1 MATQTTGVGP
11 DTRITFEV
19 AGSIPVYLTTGVFK
33 ERLILQLTTQGF
45 KVERVDVQTGYGLS
59 ARDYKATVVLVTLAA
74 VLNINTLTGRVATAA
89 EDSGSYTPTVTVP
102 SIGQSTQADPSRNVV
117 DDVTDALG
125 AIVRG
130 AGAAVE
136 GAGTSIKWLP
146 LLVVGVLLV
155 VAFSPNVRSIAR
167 AAR

>member
-1 MATQTTGVGP
+1 MSTQTTGVAP

-19 AGSIPVYLTTGVFK
+19 AGSLPVYLLTSIFR
-33 ERLILQLTTQGF
+33 ERLTQQLTMQGF
-45 KVERVDVQTGYGLS
+45 RVERVDVETGYGLS

-74 VLNINTLTGRVATAA
+74 VLNVNTLSGRVATAA
-89 EDSGSYTPTVTVP
+89 EDAGSYTPVVTIP
-102 SIGQSTQADPSRNVV
+102 AIGQAAQANPSRNVV

-125 AIVRG
+125 AVVRG

-146 LLVVGVLLV
+146 ILIVGVLV
-155 VAFSPNVRSIAR
+155 VIAFSPNVRSIAR